1 MMKSLQMRVMMGV
14 VVLVALVI
22 TALLAIPETQRRAEA
37 DATATVKAQETVMA
51 WCGTNVYNEC
61 FEPNCVVTPL
71 SYGECE
77 FYYLYEQDLQKT
89 RAALVTPTPD
99 E

>member
-1 MMKSLQMRVMMGV
+1 MRTLQLRVMLGV
-14 VVLVALVI
+14 VVLVLLVVG
-22 TALLAIPETQRRAEA
+22 ALLTVSETQKRSEA
-37 DATATVKAQETVMA
+37 NATATADVQQTVMA
-51 WCGTNVYNEC
+51 WCGTNVINEC

-89 RAALVTPTPD
+89 RAALVTPTAGG
-99 E
+99 